1 MKISRVESLFE
12 RKRGEEGEFLQKLFK
27 TRIKNNLSRER
38 VYKRERE
45 REKFFQTLFVRCRVV
60 KK

>member
-27 TRIKNNLSRER
+27 TRIKNNLSREK
-38 VYKRERE
+38 VHTRERE
-45 REKFFQTLFVRCRVV
+45 RIFFKHYSFVVES
-60 KK
+60 